1 MNGPVVGNEIYALM
15 EELFPIPRSL
25 TGAGVRQT
33 LARLSR
39 EIPLEV
45 HEIPSGTAVHDW
57 IVPNEWVCR
66 RAYLRAP
73 TGEIIADTEKNPLH
87 LLSYSRPARTTL
99 SLEALRPHLHS
110 LPDRPNWIPYRT
122 LYYTDDWGFA
132 ITHRQLESLA
142 PGDYEVVIDTELRPG
157 SLTYGEL
164 YFRGE
169 EEREIL
175 ISTYLCH
182 PSLANDNLSGVA
194 LATLLARSL
203 LSARRRYSYRFLF
216 IPETIG
222 SITWLSR
229 NEEQCQKIAHG
240 LVVTCVGDPGEVT
253 YKKSRQGNAEI
264 DRLVPKLLADRGCP
278 HRLLDFFPMGSDER
292 QYCSPGYNLP
302 VGSLMR
308 TPYGQFA
315 EYHTSADNL
324 SFVTAS
330 ALEESFQRYW
340 EVILGLEANRKGQNL
355 SPKGEPQLGR
365 RGLYSSLGGQTQQ
378 PELDQALLW
387 LLNFSDG
394 SHSLL
399 DVAER
404 SRLPFWTIV
413 EAANR
418 LRTAS
423 LLEWV

>member
-1 MNGPVVGNEIYALM
+1 
-15 EELFPIPRSL
+15 
-25 TGAGVRQT
+25 
-33 LARLSR
+33 
-39 EIPLEV
+39 
-45 HEIPSGTAVHDW
+45 
-57 IVPNEWVCR
+57 
-66 RAYLRAP
+66 
-73 TGEIIADTEKNPLH
+73 
-87 LLSYSRPARTTL
+87 
-99 SLEALRPHLHS
+99 
-110 LPDRPNWIPYRT
+110 
-122 LYYTDDWGFA
+122 
-132 ITHRQLESLA
+132 
-142 PGDYEVVIDTELRPG
+142 
-157 SLTYGEL
+157 
-164 YFRGE
+164 
-169 EEREIL
+169 
-175 ISTYLCH
+175 
-182 PSLANDNLSGVA
+182 
-194 LATLLARSL
+194 
-203 LSARRRYSYRFLF
+203 
-216 IPETIG
+216 
-222 SITWLSR
+222 
-229 NEEQCQKIAHG
+229 
-240 LVVTCVGDPGEVT
+240 
-253 YKKSRQGNAEI
+253 
-264 DRLVPKLLADRGCP
+264 
-278 HRLLDFFPMGSDER
+278 MGSDER

-330 ALEESFQRYW
+330 ALEESFQYYR

-394 SHSLL
+394 NHSLL

-413 EAANR
+413 EAGNR